1 MPNIRAEGEQ
11 KLLGIKNQRG
21 NLTSLMHILQN
32 SGEEIV
38 LFHAATILKESIG
51 REFVSLSSEQISG
64 LKNALINHLLAHDT
78 IPYYTIPYYIQD
90 IRHIA
95 LFILQHCYKISE
107 TVH

>member
-78 IPYYTIPYYIQD
+78 IPYYIQD